1 MSASNVNRRQFLAV
15 SSTGLL
21 GATLA
26 NTALANT
33 ALATSDPTAQPQRPT
48 VLTGN
53 QFTLHI
59 RQHPINITGQPR
71 TAVLVNDSFP
81 APTLRMREGERVR
94 IEVINHLDEMTAI
107 HWHGLLLPYQMD
119 GVPMLS
125 FDGIAPHSSFTYEF
139 ELQQSGTYWYH
150 AHAGFQEQLGLYGAI
165 VIEPKQARTDLPDP
179 PPAAAQTALPEQIV
193 MLSDWTDL
201 KPAQLLAKLKKQSH
215 FDNQHPPT
223 VAQFMQDIGALGLR
237 QAWQKRQMW
246 QQMRMSPTDLADL
259 TAGSF
264 VYLCNG
270 QTSATPWQAQV
281 IPNQPLKIRLINAS
295 AQTIFDVRIPELPM
309 TVIAADGQDMHPV
322 TVDELRIAPAEI
334 YDILITPTQ
343 AAYTIFA
350 QNIDRSGYVHGYLN
364 QQAGLTA
371 PVPALDQPEW
381 LAMRDMMG
389 ETSHAQ
395 HGQTRMTQPTEH
407 ANHAQHSPP
416 AQPSAVD
423 HSQHA
428 QHASPAATA
437 AQIPETSRNP
447 MVDMQVDQPRR
458 NLNDAGVNLRHQAQ
472 TGRRVLT
479 YADLRTVGGSED
491 LRAPSRTITLRLTG
505 NMQRYVWGFDGVSYT
520 DAQPIMLKVGER
532 VRFVLINDTMMTHPM
547 HLHGMWSELR
557 NAEGD
562 FQVRKHT
569 IMVQPAQQI
578 SFDVT
583 GIVGRWAF
591 HCHMLYHMES
601 GMFREVQVV

>member
-1 MSASNVNRRQFLAV
+1 MSALPVNRRQFLAA
-15 SSTGLL
+15 SSTSLL
-21 GATLA
+21 GATL
-26 NTALANT
+26 THSALAAIGSNN
-33 ALATSDPTAQPQRPT
+33 SQTAQPAPAP

-53 QFTLHI
+53 HFTLHI
-59 RQHPINITGQPR
+59 RQHPINISGQPR
-71 TAVLVNDSFP
+71 MAVLVNDSFP
-81 APTLRMREGERVR
+81 APTLRMREGERVH
-94 IEVINHLDEMTAI
+94 IEVVNHLDEMTAI
-107 HWHGLLLPYQMD
+107 HWHGILLPYQMD

-165 VIEPKQARTDLPDP
+165 VIEPKQPRTDLPDP
-179 PPAAAQTALPEQIV
+179 RPELAQTALPEQIV

-201 KPAQLLAKLKKQSH
+201 KPSQLLAKLKKQSH
-215 FDNQHPPT
+215 FDNQNPPT
-223 VAQFMQDIGALGLR
+223 VAQFVQDIAALGLR
-237 QAWQKRQMW
+237 QAWQKRHMW

-295 AQTIFDVRIPELPM
+295 AQTIFDVRIPELAM
-309 TVIAADGQDMHPV
+309 TVIAADGQDVQPI
-322 TVDELRIAPAEI
+322 TVDELRIAPAET
-334 YDILITPTQ
+334 YDILITPTA

-350 QNIDRSGYVHGYLN
+350 QNIDRSGYVHAYLN

-371 PVPALDQPEW
+371 PVPVLDQPEW
-381 LAMRDMMG
+381 LAMHDMMG
-389 ETSHAQ
+389 SMMGNMSHAQ
-395 HGQTRMTQPTEH
+395 HEQTVPTQSTD
-407 ANHAQHSPP
+407 HAQHLRHSLP
-416 AQPSAVD
+416 D
-423 HSQHA
+423 HRTHTQH
-428 QHASPAATA
+428 TA
-437 AQIPETSRNP
+437 HQKNSNP
-447 MVDMQVDQPRR
+447 MVDMRVDQPRR
-458 NLNDAGVNLRHQAQ
+458 NLDDAGVNLRHQAQ

-479 YADLRTVGGSED
+479 YTDLRTLGGSED
-491 LRAPSRTITLRLTG
+491 LRPPSRTITLRLTG
-505 NMQRYVWGFDGVSYT
+505 NMQRYVWGFDGVSYA
-520 DAQPIMLKVGER
+520 DAQPILLKVGER

-583 GIVGRWAF
+583 GIVGHWAF
-591 HCHMLYHMES
+591 HCHLLYHMES
-601 GMFREVQVV
+601 GMFREVRVV

>member
-1 MSASNVNRRQFLAV
+1 MSASSVSRRQFLAA
-15 SSTGLL
+15 SSTSLL
-21 GATLA
+21 GATL
-26 NTALANT
+26 THSALAAVGSHN
-33 ALATSDPTAQPQRPT
+33 SQTAQPTPAP

-53 QFTLHI
+53 HFTLHI
-59 RQHPINITGQPR
+59 RQHPINISGQPR
-71 TAVLVNDSFP
+71 MAVLVNDSFP
-81 APTLRMREGERVR
+81 APTLHMREGERVH

-125 FDGIAPHSSFTYEF
+125 FDGIVPHSSFTYEF

-165 VIEPKQARTDLPDP
+165 VIEPKQPRTNLPDP
-179 PPAAAQTALPEQIV
+179 PQAAAQIAPQEQIV
-193 MLSDWTDL
+193 MLSDWTDI
-201 KPAQLLAKLKKQSH
+201 KPAQLLAKLKKESH
-215 FDNQHPPT
+215 FDNQNPPT
-223 VAQFMQDIGALGLR
+223 VAQFVQDISALGLR

-309 TVIAADGQDMHPV
+309 TVIAADGQDVHPV
-322 TVDELRIAPAEI
+322 TVDELRIAPAET
-334 YDILITPTQ
+334 YDLFITPTQ
-343 AAYTIFA
+343 VAYTIFA
-350 QNIDRSGYVHGYLN
+350 QNIDRSGYVHAYLN
-364 QQAGLTA
+364 QEAGLTA
-371 PVPALDQPEW
+371 PVPTLDRPEW
-381 LAMRDMMG
+381 LAMHDMMG
-389 ETSHAQ
+389 NMSHAQ
-395 HGQTRMTQPTEH
+395 HGQTVPAQPIEH
-407 ANHAQHSPP
+407 ANHQHHRPLE
-416 AQPSAVD
+416 

-428 QHASPAATA
+428 QHKH
-437 AQIPETSRNP
+437 QTSRNP
-447 MVDMQVDQPRR
+447 MVDMRVDQPRR

-491 LRAPSRTITLRLTG
+491 PRSPSRTITLRLTG
-505 NMQRYVWGFDGVSYT
+505 NMQRYVWGFDGVSYA
-520 DAQPIMLKVGER
+520 DAQPILLKVGER

-547 HLHGMWSELR
+547 HLHGMWSEVR
-557 NAEGD
+557 SADGD

-569 IMVQPAQQI
+569 IMVQPAQQV

-591 HCHMLYHMES
+591 HCHLLYHMES
-601 GMFREVQVV
+601 GMFREVRVV